1 MAPLNIGD
9 VWLGNALTV
18 HRGGICP
25 TTNPH
30 RPRVFGFISV
40 GTSRFDYNN
49 TCPVVVP
56 PWAGKA
62 AASPEGSQ
70 GPHATCGAVGCEVLL
85 DVSDATTVFCVTC
98 GNVPLCP
105 THAVEGQCGACE
117 EAAWNQG
124 ETMTQHSGVA
134 WGCCPAPLQFYMP
147 VDGATFFAVHEHL
160 SPSPLRVGVE
170 GHPSYEECPLR
181 QMHANPLPSVGSD
194 GTFLACPPGSLVV
207 SRGLI
212 GGVAL
217 ASTDTTM
224 GGVLHWFALGHKHHL
239 MDVALAE
246 SYGWVKWWPF
256 KTVSRKKK
264 SKPKPK
270 AKSRKRKEKAGEE
283 DEDVEEQEEE
293 KQELWCICN
302 QVFVGSGHGLNCVV
316 VIHLMKSRLLSQ
328 IIISQKVGS
337 LVGFFVWPVFSA
349 SLYSFVYDVDDEMGA
364 SRGREKHPCFYD
376 ASWGF

>member
-1 MAPLNIGD
+1 MWKKKQCWHRDINLSYVTGPDQHHVICLFPMFCPTPDDGCAGDFVVTSHTGLPDPWVEAPLAPLDIGD

-18 HRGGICP
+18 HCGGICP

-30 RPRVFGFISV
+30 RPRVFDFISV
-40 GTSRFDYNN
+40 GTSRFDYND

-56 PWAGKA
+56 PWASKA

-70 GPHATCGAVGCEVLL
+70 SPHATCGAVSCEVLL
-85 DVSDATTVFCVTC
+85 DVTDAATVFCVTC
-98 GNVPLCP
+98 GKVPLCA
-105 THAVEGQCGACE
+105 THAVEGQCGACQE
-117 EAAWNQG
+117 SAWN
-124 ETMTQHSGVA
+124 EADTMTQHSGVA
-134 WGCCPAPLQFYMP
+134 WGRCPVPLQFYMP
-147 VDGATFFAVHEHL
+147 VDGATFFAIHENL

-170 GHPSYEECPLR
+170 GHPSYEECPLQ

-217 ASTDTTM
+217 ASTDATI

-264 SKPKPK
+264 SKPKSK
-270 AKSRKRKEKAGEE
+270 AKSRKGKEKAGEE
-283 DEDVEEQEEE
+283 VEDVEEEEE
-293 KQELWCICN
+293 DKQELWCICN
-302 QVFVGSGHGLNCVV
+302 RVFVGSGHGVKCVV
-316 VIHLMKSRLLSQ
+316 VIH
-328 IIISQKVGS
+328 
-337 LVGFFVWPVFSA
+337 
-349 SLYSFVYDVDDEMGA
+349 
-364 SRGREKHPCFYD
+364 
-376 ASWGF
+376 